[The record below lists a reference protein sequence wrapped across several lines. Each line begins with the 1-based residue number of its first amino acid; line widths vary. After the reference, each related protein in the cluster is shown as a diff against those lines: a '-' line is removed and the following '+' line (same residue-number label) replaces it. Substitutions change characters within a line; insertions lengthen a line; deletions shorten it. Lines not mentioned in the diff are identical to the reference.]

1 MFVRG
6 RRLLK
11 KFKKRLYLV
20 KQFTSTK
27 AALSTKSF
35 INKDYYSFKSFDYT
49 SDLTLFTKIA
59 LSYKN
64 QKRANKKV
72 KLHVRNSKLYQ

>member
-49 SDLTLFTKIA
+49 GDLTLFTKIA